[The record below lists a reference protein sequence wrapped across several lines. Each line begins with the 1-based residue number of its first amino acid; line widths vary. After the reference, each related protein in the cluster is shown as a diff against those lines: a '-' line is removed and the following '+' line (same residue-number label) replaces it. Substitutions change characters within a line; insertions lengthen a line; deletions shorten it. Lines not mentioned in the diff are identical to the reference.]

1 MADKDFSKHYRDFR
15 NNGPQEKAPKQV
27 WTKVFK
33 WFKIV
38 IIIIFITVGLVGCV
52 QSLAVKSSSK
62 VGSGQELYVS
72 KDKISPNIITFRY
85 NETTNSFF
93 LPNKINERNII
104 ANNYLSLKDPKAL
117 NEIRAQ
123 DRRTGDPNGFGIYGG
138 NSFALQLQTLR
149 KLKENDSYTSN
160 LSREENWANING
172 DTSNISQDSDFVYR
186 RNNKYSYI
194 NLGDANGLGATTKY
208 SPVTDFSEIVI
219 PTEIQFAQVQNS
231 DGSSRIDNKSLSKF
245 TYGKLLSTIEGGSSV
260 QDILLRDLLQVLF
273 EETLYIWNKK
283 NLDHNVSLVDPNN
296 NAQRI
301 TKKVSI
307 REILGTSETS
317 SKTEI
322 INQWNQYI
330 KSFKNKAAKTNALT
344 EEEGQNLLWISTSSI
359 IPFRQYLELARYSS
373 SGYKVDGE
381 TVFTKNN
388 ITELGNYDDKRWI
401 SQLYNG
407 SSVVPQKA
415 ISTYKEYWQQGPF
428 YGIFVYP
435 VNAFMNVIISSL
447 GATGWSVILALIII
461 VIIVRFLTFV
471 ISFKTLFSQAK
482 MEEFNQKKAK
492 IEAKYAEYK
501 NDKKMNQRKQLEIS
515 ELYKKEKISPWGQMA
530 TMFIT
535 LPILIVVFRI
545 ISTSPEIKQATIY
558 GIQLSAT
565 SISRVFSN
573 REFSYLPIIIVSLAV
588 QALAQYMPKILNIK
602 KKKSLR
608 ADAYQREAMKKEKR
622 KFNIISLIFIG
633 IGVLFSAGLQ
643 IYWIFG
649 GIWTILQHIFV
660 HYFQR
665 TKLFKTKIE
674 PKL

>member
-1 MADKDFSKHYRDFR
+1 MADKDFSKHYQDFR
-15 NNGPQEKAPKQV
+15 SNGPKEKAPKQV
-27 WTKVFK
+27 WTKVWK
-33 WFKIV
+33 WLKIV

-72 KDKISPNIITFRY
+72 KEKISPNIITFRY
-85 NETTNSFF
+85 NEATNSFF
-93 LPNKINERNII
+93 LPNKVNERNII

-117 NEIRAQ
+117 EEIREQ
-123 DRRTGDPNGFGIYGG
+123 DKNTGDPDGFGVYGG

-149 KLKENDSYTSN
+149 KLKENDRYTSN
-160 LSREENWANING
+160 ISLEENWANING
-172 DTSNISQDSDFVYR
+172 DTGAISENSDFVYK
-186 RNNKYSYI
+186 RNNRYSYI
-194 NLGDANGLGATTKY
+194 NLGEPGGFGATKKY
-208 SPVTDFSEIVI
+208 NPVSNFSEIVI
-219 PTEIQFAQVQNS
+219 PTSVEFDQIRDAN
-231 DGSSRIDNKSLSKF
+231 GSSTLDNKSLQKF

-260 QDILLRDLLQVLF
+260 QDILLRDLLQILL
-273 EETLYIWNKK
+273 EETLFIWNKK
-283 NLDHNVSLVDPNN
+283 NLDHNVSIADSNN
-296 NAQRI
+296 NSQKI
-301 TKKVSI
+301 NKKVTL
-307 REILGTSETS
+307 RELLGTSENS
-317 SKTEI
+317 SREEI
-322 INQWNQYI
+322 VSHWNQYI
-330 KSFKNKAAKTNALT
+330 KSFANKIGKNTLS
-344 EEEGQNLLWISTSSI
+344 EEEGMNLFWISSLSI
-359 IPFRQYLELARYSS
+359 IPFRQYLELLRYSS
-373 SGYKVDGE
+373 SAYKVDNE

-388 ITELGNYDDKRWI
+388 ITELGNYDDQRWI
-401 SQLYNG
+401 SQLYNSG
-407 SSVVPQKA
+407 AVVPQKP

-435 VNAFMNVIISSL
+435 VNALMNAIMSSL

-501 NDKKMNQRKQLEIS
+501 NDKQMNQRKQLEIS

-573 REFSYLPIIIVSLAV
+573 REFSYLPIIIISLAV

-608 ADAYQREAMKKEKR
+608 ADAYQREALKKEKR

-665 TKLFKTKIE
+665 TKFFKAKIE